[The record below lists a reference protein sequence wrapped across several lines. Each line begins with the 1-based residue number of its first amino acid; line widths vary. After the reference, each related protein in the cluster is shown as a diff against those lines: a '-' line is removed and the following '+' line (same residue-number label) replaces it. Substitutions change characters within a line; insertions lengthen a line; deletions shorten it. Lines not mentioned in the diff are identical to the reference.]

1 MKYTLNFLEEIILY
15 FLCFFP
21 FIRLPGVAINT
32 DVQPYALIFSICM
45 LGIYFIRKGAIKIQ
59 KKEFP
64 ILFLLFFSTV
74 ILFLSL
80 SLYIGIFY
88 IARSYLSYISI
99 GIIPMYVYRVLKER
113 HGIREQWIKNIINL
127 WLIIGILQKYVWSSF
142 GHTFVSNVRTTANRG
157 VISLASEPSFYGY
170 MCFFMLLFAIKFET
184 KKLFYILN
192 LLFQIICLAQSS
204 VTMVYLIV
212 FLLTSCM
219 HSFVKGNVKRN
230 LLFLISGISGLG
242 ILYWYVQN
250 NHNTRAAYLLYSI
263 FHFEKVTD
271 LLNLIERDESIQ
283 IRLNQ
288 IIFCVHEFLCNWGI
302 PHCFS
307 LRYRLESGYGAL
319 LYELGWVGLLIIIAL
334 WRIVYKGYQKKW
346 AFIIATTLT
355 IVLFSAIQMSLPT
368 LGFFIGYMLY
378 ESDKRGGI
386 NVIKQMGISVK

>member
-1 MKYTLNFLEEIILY
+1 
-15 FLCFFP
+15 
-21 FIRLPGVAINT
+21 
-32 DVQPYALIFSICM
+32 
-45 LGIYFIRKGAIKIQ
+45 
-59 KKEFP
+59 
-64 ILFLLFFSTV
+64 
-74 ILFLSL
+74 
-80 SLYIGIFY
+80 
-88 IARSYLSYISI
+88 
-99 GIIPMYVYRVLKER
+99 MYVYRVLKER
-113 HGIREQWIKNIINL
+113 HGIREPWIKNIINL
-127 WLIIGILQKYVWSSF
+127 WLIIGIIQKYVWSSF
-142 GHTFVSNVRTTANRG
+142 GHTFVSNARTTANRG

-250 NHNTRAAYLLYSI
+250 NHNTRATYLLYSV
-263 FHFEKVTD
+263 FRFEKVTD

-288 IIFCVHEFLCNWGI
+288 IMFCIHEFLCNWGI
-302 PHCFS
+302 PHCFGS
-307 LRYRLESGYGAL
+307 RHRLESGYGAL
-319 LYELGWVGLLIIIAL
+319 LYELGWVGLLIIIVL

-346 AFIIATTLT
+346 SFIIATALT

-368 LGFFIGYMLY
+368 LGFFVGYMIY
-378 ESDKRGGI
+378 EGDKRGGI